1 MSQPR
6 RSTQPFQAGLFFT
19 ALLWALAILTMTIG
33 GLKQPLLKMIAP
45 QVLIFGGLTVA
56 FHLLFDQVRGDAV
69 RRLRLRPLSLI
80 MAVKVLLVGAI
91 AWSFTYTASDFILKL
106 VELAGGRMP
115 SLYND
120 LLEQPFLVAML
131 LGAVMPAI
139 FEEIAFRGYLFGHL
153 RPLGLRT
160 SIILTGL
167 LFGAMHLSVVR
178 LIPLSLLGMI
188 FASAV
193 QRTRSLMAS
202 MLMHFLNNGVVIAV
216 TYFVRYVGREPIEAV
231 QTAPVT
237 FSTMA
242 ISFVLTL
249 VLGSLIL
256 AALRWLG
263 PLQDPAGEEEY
274 AHSMAIMTA
283 EAVAAGEARRLK
295 RLSANLF
302 FLALIPGLLLYL
314 VFAYGEW
321 TIVFQPH

>member
-19 ALLWALAILTMTIG
+19 ALLWTLAIVTMYMAPI
-33 GLKQPLLKMIAP
+33 KQPLIKMIAP
-45 QVLIFGGLTVA
+45 QVVIFGGLTLA
-56 FHLLFDQVRGDAV
+56 FHLLFDQHRGDV
-69 RRLRLRPLSLI
+69 RNRLRLRPLSPI

-91 AWSFTYTASDFILKL
+91 AWSFTLFASDFILKL
-106 VELAGGRMP
+106 VERAGGKMP

-131 LGAVMPAI
+131 LGALLPAI
-139 FEEIAFRGYLFGHL
+139 FEELAFRGYLFGHL

-160 SIILTGL
+160 GIILTGL

-202 MLMHFLNNGVVIAV
+202 MLMHFLNNGIVIAL
-216 TYFVRYVGREPIEAV
+216 TYLKSDPTEALPAA
-231 QTAPVT
+231 TPT
-237 FSTMA
+237 LSSIA
-242 ISFVLTL
+242 ISLVIAL
-249 VLGSLIL
+249 VLGGFIL

-274 AHSMAIMTA
+274 AHSMAVFAA
-283 EAVAAGEARRLK
+283 EAVAAGEARRIK

-302 FLALIPGLLLYL
+302 ALALIPGLLLYL

-321 TIVFQPH
+321 SIVFHPR

>member
-1 MSQPR
+1 MLSTR

-19 ALLWALAILTMTIG
+19 ALLWTLALVTMSMAGIE
-33 GLKQPLLKMIAP
+33 LPLVKMIAP
-45 QVLIFGGLTVA
+45 QVIIFGGLTVG
-56 FHLLFDQVRGDAV
+56 FHLIFDQHRGDV
-69 RRLRLRPLSLI
+69 WDRMRLRSLSPL

-91 AWSFTYTASDFILKL
+91 AWSFILFTSDFILKL
-106 VELAGGRMP
+106 VELAGGKMP

-120 LLEQPFLVAML
+120 LLEQPFPLAML
-131 LGAVMPAI
+131 AGAILPAI
-139 FEEIAFRGYLFGHL
+139 FEELAFRGYLFGHL

-160 SIILTGL
+160 GIILTGL

-202 MLMHFLNNGVVIAV
+202 MLMHFLNNGIVIAL
-216 TYFVRYVGREPIEAV
+216 TYLKKDP
-231 QTAPVT
+231 TAALPAAAPTLSSV
-237 FSTMA
+237 A
-242 ISFVLTL
+242 ISFVLAL
-249 VLGSLIL
+249 VLGACMLT
-256 AALRWLG
+256 ALRWLG

-274 AHSMAIMTA
+274 AHSLAVVAA

-302 FLALIPGLLLYL
+302 FLGLLPGLLLYL

-321 TIVFQPH
+321 SIVFRPH